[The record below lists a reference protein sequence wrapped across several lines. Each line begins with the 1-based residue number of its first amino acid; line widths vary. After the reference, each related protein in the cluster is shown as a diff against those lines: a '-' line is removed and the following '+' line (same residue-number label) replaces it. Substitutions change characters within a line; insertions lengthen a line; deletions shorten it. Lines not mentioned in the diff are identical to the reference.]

1 MKMTGSAQEE
11 QKDAPAEC
19 SHRAIGTRF
28 GENFPDV
35 AQHTM
40 RWQTHAL
47 SADFPAGACQRLSSL
62 ATDSSVLQF
71 TGCTARLR
79 LIKTKHPR
87 QNRIV
92 PQGSSCRTL
101 LCIVLYTNCS
111 TKVGG
116 VAFEHSYLETYYLV
130 ASLGPAYTR
139 TQAVPRVDKPDTIQ
153 HVCARSHKRIRSPLF
168 IGTPA

>member
-62 ATDSSVLQF
+62 VRQGCELATNQTSE
-71 TGCTARLR
+71 A
-79 LIKTKHPR
+79 K
-87 QNRIV
+87 QNRTSRLKLQDSFMYLILYCIPTAV
-92 PQGSSCRTL
+92 LKWEVL
-101 LCIVLYTNCS
+101 LLNTVT
-111 TKVGG
+111 
-116 VAFEHSYLETYYLV
+116 YLETYYLV